1 MDQPTTLLDGI
12 EIPDFGE
19 RRYPYAVIEVTRHC
33 NLRCTTCFFFQAFQ
47 HEEKNLS
54 DDALLAKLGKLARR
68 HGIRFMSWVGG
79 EPLLRRRVIEKGVR
93 LFEQNVLF
101 TNGTLPLPDLP
112 IAIGVS
118 LDGPPEINDAIRGAG
133 VYEKVRFTLTTAPR
147 PVFIQSVVTTRN
159 VSVLDRFTADLTA
172 LPNVLGVIYS
182 IYVPQKD
189 DTSGL
194 AFTLPQ
200 RDQVIQTLLGL
211 KEQHGGFILNEHRA
225 LELALSPTCRQVTDQ
240 CDMRENSLA
249 LDYRLRRRRPCCYG
263 EQVDCDLCAAPTPF
277 SMAARAMARPYGPR
291 GDVALAEAI
300 AGTRSASPAQAAACG
315 VDPPPPARS
324 PQNSS

>member
-1 MDQPTTLLDGI
+1 MDQPTLFLDGM
-12 EIPDFGE
+12 EVPDFGN
-19 RRYPYAVIEVTRHC
+19 RRFPYAVIEVTRHC
-33 NLRCTTCFFFQAFQ
+33 NLRCTTCFFFQALQ
-47 HEEKNLS
+47 HEERNLP
-54 DDALLAKLGKLARR
+54 DDALLAKLGTLQRR

-118 LDGPPEINDAIRGAG
+118 LDGPPEINDAIRGPG
-133 VYEKVRFTLTTAPR
+133 VYEKVRLTLTTAPR

-172 LPNVLGVIYS
+172 LPNVVGVIYS
-182 IYVPQKD
+182 IYVPQKGD
-189 DTSGL
+189 SSGL

-200 RDQVIQTLLGL
+200 RDRVIETLLGL
-211 KEQHGGFILNEHRA
+211 KEQHSGFILNERRA
-225 LELALSPTCRQVTDQ
+225 LELALSPSCRQVTDR

-249 LDYRLRRRRPCCYG
+249 LDHRLRRRRPCCYG
-263 EQVDCDLCAAPTPF
+263 EHVDCDLCAAPTPF
-277 SMAARAMARPYGPR
+277 SMAARAMALLPTPR
-291 GDVALAEAI
+291 GDVSLAGAI
-300 AGTRSASPAQAAACG
+300 ARTRSPA
-315 VDPPPPARS
+315 PA
-324 PQNSS
+324 